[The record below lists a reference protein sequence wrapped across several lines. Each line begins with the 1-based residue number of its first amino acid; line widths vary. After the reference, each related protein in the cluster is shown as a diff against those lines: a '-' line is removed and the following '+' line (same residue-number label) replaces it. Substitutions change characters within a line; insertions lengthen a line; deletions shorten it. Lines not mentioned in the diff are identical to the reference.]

1 MQAGVGAETLKV
13 TLRLYGASTDPS
25 FMALKLMST
34 LPAAFRILIGMT
46 PSNEPSY
53 MPRIVNGLVT
63 DWFGSGLVIVVR
75 SDPAAWGIDRQAGA
89 AAGASAGAA
98 LATAANNNR
107 HADTTSEQMM
117 DLVTLA
123 DMDTS

>member
-13 TLRLYGASTDPS
+13 TRRLYGASTDPS
-25 FMALKLMST
+25 FIALTLIST
-34 LPAAFRILIGMT
+34 WPLAFKILIGTT

-89 AAGASAGAA
+89 VAGAA
-98 LATAANNNR
+98 LATPASDNTQAA
-107 HADTTSEQMM
+107 TLSQQMM

-123 DMDTS
+123 NMDTS

>member
-46 PSNEPSY
+46 LSNEPSY

-89 AAGASAGAA
+89 GARASGGAGPPPAGEKKKE
-98 LATAANNNR
+98 THKKR
-107 HADTTSEQMM
+107 
-117 DLVTLA
+117 
-123 DMDTS
+123 